1 MNKKLWIALFFIASI
16 GHPIQAKSKSSS
28 ETYSCTAV
36 LPDKIYVP
44 PGETVIVDAQVDC
57 FFLGFGS
64 TIDPQSQ
71 PIEITFDKKQM
82 HQIPDFTEDKAM
94 QLTGLQ
100 HFPTKGQLYAF
111 TYKSIKN
118 PNKGLSLRGQPME
131 VVVRT
136 EPISDSY
143 KQDLQNKLKKAEA
156 DGDTQ
161 QITKLN
167 QELANNTLIQIYRR
181 LPTVPGQ
188 GELFKPM
195 FARTLAQDPQKEV
208 ADIRILPTG
217 NLQII
222 EHTPDG
228 QKILVET
235 AFGQL

>member
-16 GHPIQAKSKSSS
+16 GHPIQAKSSS

-44 PGETVIVDAQVDC
+44 PGETVIIDAQVDC
-57 FFLGFGS
+57 FFLAFGS

-71 PIEITFDKKQM
+71 PVKINIDQKQIQ
-82 HQIPDFTEDKAM
+82 QIPAFREDEPIK
-94 QLTGLQ
+94 LTGLQ
-100 HFPTKGQLYAF
+100 HFPAKGQLYAF

-118 PNKGLSLRGQPME
+118 PKQGISLHDQPIE

-136 EPISDSY
+136 EPISDTY
-143 KQDLQNKLKKAEA
+143 KQDLQNKLKNAEQ
-156 DGDTQ
+156 DSDTQ
-161 QITKLN
+161 QVTKLN
-167 QELANNTLIQIYRR
+167 QELANDTLIQIYRR
-181 LPTVPGQ
+181 LPSVPGQ
-188 GELFKPM
+188 NKLFKPM
-195 FARTLAQDPQKEV
+195 FARTIAQDPQKEV
-208 ADIRILPTG
+208 ADIHILPTG

-222 EHTPDG
+222 EHTADG